1 MARKTLKPA
10 GVNRHGIRIA
20 RPNRNRVTP
29 VCDRKDL
36 YVTREQAEGYAIFF
50 RARVGVRETLRPYR
64 CPGCAAWHLTKLSGP
79 R

>member
-20 RPNRNRVTP
+20 RTDRNRATP
-29 VCDRKDL
+29 VCNRKDL
-36 YVTREQAEGYAIFF
+36 YKTREQAEAYSIFF
-50 RARVGVRETLRPYR
+50 RARVGVREALRPYR
-64 CPGCAAWHLTKLSGP
+64 CPGCSGWHLTKSGGP